1 MSRKPGTGSNFAAFA
16 KFVPVPPFA
25 LRQLYC
31 SESATHYTREGLA
44 KVRDTAPN
52 HERERVDPLKQMSI
66 GGPFRSLTVAVRCY
80 QPVE

>member
-1 MSRKPGTGSNFAAFA
+1 MRTAGVGQLSRAAPDVHVRLSGSG
-16 KFVPVPPFA
+16 
-25 LRQLYC
+25 
-31 SESATHYTREGLA
+31 EGLA

>member
-1 MSRKPGTGSNFAAFA
+1 MNRTEAGVDTG
-16 KFVPVPPFA
+16 
-25 LRQLYC
+25 RR
-31 SESATHYTREGLA
+31 TGEGLA